1 MIHIGGPTHR
11 LQEFLGWGR
20 LVHLHSAVGQCPTGP
35 SSGLTGAPWRPS
47 LPHTALGKG
56 ARPSVEVSNAVG
68 GARRLGASLVRWLP
82 QPPIPALPVDVFLI
96 RFHGTT
102 LRLPWPAMFGPAACC
117 HAAVSLAPCAHVF
130 VLKLGGP
137 EEHVITRSA
146 SPPASDHAPFFCLCV
161 ALLKRCVVL

>member
-20 LVHLHSAVGQCPTGP
+20 LVHLHSAVGQCPIGP

-56 ARPSVEVSNAVG
+56 ARLSVEVWNRGGG

-82 QPPIPALPVDVFLI
+82 QPPSPMFSSSDSTAPHFASLD
-96 RFHGTT
+96 
-102 LRLPWPAMFGPAACC
+102 RL
-117 HAAVSLAPCAHVF
+117 
-130 VLKLGGP
+130 
-137 EEHVITRSA
+137 
-146 SPPASDHAPFFCLCV
+146 CL
-161 ALLKRCVVL
+161 ALLRAAMPPSVWHRAPMSSFLSWEDRRSMSSQDQQVRRRQATPHSSAFAWPF